1 MVETDITFEEKS
13 LLDKI
18 KKITK
23 QKGNRVEVAASKE
36 GYRVWELCRR
46 DIK

>member
-1 MVETDITFEEKS
+1 MAETDISFDEKK

-18 KKITK
+18 KKIVK
-23 QKGNRVEVAASKE
+23 QKGGRVEVAASKE

-46 DIK
+46 DIE